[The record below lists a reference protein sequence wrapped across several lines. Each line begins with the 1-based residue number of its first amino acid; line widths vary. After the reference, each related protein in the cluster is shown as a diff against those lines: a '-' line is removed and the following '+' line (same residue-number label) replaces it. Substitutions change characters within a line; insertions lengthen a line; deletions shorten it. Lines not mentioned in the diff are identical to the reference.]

1 MEVSKNHIKKLGSSN
16 YDIWSY
22 QMEMHLARKDLWE
35 VVDSGLP
42 EETDKTYVSMKVKN
56 RKALADIGLSLE
68 EGQIPIVKKLKTA
81 KEAWEALQKYHLK
94 STLSNKVRL
103 LKQLCQARLSGDM
116 EGHLFHMEGIFD

>member
-1 MEVSKNHIKKLGSSN
+1 
-16 YDIWSY
+16 
-22 QMEMHLARKDLWE
+22 MEMHLAREDLWE

-42 EETDKTYVSMKVKN
+42 EETDKTYASMKVKN

-103 LKQLCQARLSGDM
+103 V
-116 EGHLFHMEGIFD
+116 